1 MHPEEDA
8 LRPLVHPALTQVW
21 RDPTTI
27 QIGLD
32 PARAL
37 VLGGVNAEEASVL
50 RAIDGSRDD
59 ATLRA
64 VATDTGGDAAAADR
78 ILEILRS
85 AGVVVDGERVA
96 TDSHDGA
103 ADDPLAPDRAS
114 LGLLTGAAD
123 GGAANLEARRNQW
136 VEVRGAGR
144 VGAAAARLLSAA
156 GVGCVTARDPETATA
171 HDVTPAGLGSRDIG
185 QPRERAAHRVLDS
198 DRQPLAEPAD
208 PSLVILAPADGCITT
223 GWDALLGTGIPHIA
237 ARVVEVTGIVGPLIV
252 PGRSSCLRCHDLHRT
267 DRDPAWPRIV
277 AQAGLRR
284 PGIAAC
290 DVTLAAEVAAIAAQQ
305 ALAYLDGYTPAAVD
319 GTVEV
324 SLPYGLPRRRSWRPH
339 PSCGC
344 TWS

>member
-1 MHPEEDA
+1 M
-8 LRPLVHPALTQVW
+8 RPLVHPALTQVW

-37 VLGGVNAEEASVL
+37 VLGGVDAEEASVL
-50 RAIDGSRDD
+50 RAIDGSRDE

-64 VATDTGGDAAAADR
+64 VATDAGGDGPAADR
-78 ILEILRS
+78 IVEVLRS
-85 AGVVVDGERVA
+85 AGVVVDGDRVA
-96 TDSHDGA
+96 TPDHAGDA
-103 ADDPLAPDRAS
+103 EDPRAPDRAS

-123 GGAANLEARRNQW
+123 GGAGDLEARRDQW

-156 GVGCVTARDPETATA
+156 GVGLTTVRDPAATTAQ
-171 HDVTPAGLGSRDIG
+171 DVTPAGLGPHDVG
-185 QPRERAAHRVLDS
+185 QPRERAVHRMLETTDE
-198 DRQPLAEPAD
+198 PLAEPSD
-208 PSLVILAPADGCITT
+208 PHLVILTPADGGITT
-223 GWDALLGTGIPHIA
+223 DWDTLVGAGIPHLA
-237 ARVVEVTGIVGPLIV
+237 ARVVEVTGIVGPLVI

-267 DRDPAWPRIV
+267 DRDAAWPKIV
-277 AQAGLRR
+277 AQAGHRR
-284 PGIAAC
+284 PRVTAC
-290 DVTLAAEVAAIAAQQ
+290 DVTLATEVAALAAQQ

-319 GTVEV
+319 GTVEI